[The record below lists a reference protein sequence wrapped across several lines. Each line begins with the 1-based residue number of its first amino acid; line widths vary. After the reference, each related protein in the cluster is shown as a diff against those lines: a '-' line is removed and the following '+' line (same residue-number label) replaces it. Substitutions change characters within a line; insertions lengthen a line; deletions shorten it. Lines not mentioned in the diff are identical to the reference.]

1 LNVSFDGAFEPQT
14 FRIGK
19 DVIMQTGI
27 GALAP
32 PLDKAAVP
40 AGAPEALS
48 RPGAASGEPK
58 PVVRPEA
65 KSATDA
71 PAFDVEVM
79 RKNLQAAIEH
89 LNKQLASSGRN
100 LGFTMDD
107 VLNRPIVKVT
117 NTQTG
122 ELVRQIPSDA
132 VIKAAHT
139 LEELKGLLYDA
150 SI

>member
-1 LNVSFDGAFEPQT
+1 
-14 FRIGK
+14 
-19 DVIMQTGI
+19 MQTGMS
-27 GALAP
+27 AVP
-32 PLDKAAVP
+32 RPLDQGGPPVRLPEP
-40 AGAPEALS
+40 AGGATAGLGEA
-48 RPGAASGEPK
+48 K
-58 PVVRPEA
+58 PVAAQAAEKPA
-65 KSATDA
+65 HHA
-71 PAFDVEVM
+71 PAFDAEAM

-132 VIKAAHT
+132 VIKVAHT

-150 SI
+150 TS

>member
-1 LNVSFDGAFEPQT
+1 
-14 FRIGK
+14 
-19 DVIMQTGI
+19 MQTGI

-32 PLDKAAVP
+32 PLDKAVAP
-40 AGAPEALS
+40 ARAPEALGGTAS
-48 RPGAASGEPK
+48 APSDLKPVGRPVAAS
-58 PVVRPEA
+58 
-65 KSATDA
+65 ATHA
-71 PAFDVEVM
+71 PAFDAEAM

-122 ELVRQIPSDA
+122 EVVRQIPSDA
-132 VIKAAHT
+132 VIKVAHT

-150 SI
+150 SS

>member
-1 LNVSFDGAFEPQT
+1 VPLDGAFETPT
-14 FRIGK
+14 FRVGK
-19 DVIMQTGI
+19 DVIMQTEV
-27 GALAP
+27 GAVAHS
-32 PLDKAAVP
+32 LDKAAVP

-71 PAFDVEVM
+71 PAFDVEVT

-89 LNKQLASSGRN
+89 LNKLLASSGRN

-150 SI
+150 SS

>member
-1 LNVSFDGAFEPQT
+1 
-14 FRIGK
+14 
-19 DVIMQTGI
+19 MQTGMSVV
-27 GALAP
+27 P
-32 PLDKAAVP
+32 QPLDHSGPPVRLPEPMGGAD
-40 AGAPEALS
+40 AGL
-48 RPGAASGEPK
+48 GEPK
-58 PVVRPEA
+58 PVAAQAAGKPA
-65 KSATDA
+65 HHA
-71 PAFDVEVM
+71 PAFDAEAM

-122 ELVRQIPSDA
+122 ELIRQIPSDA
-132 VIKAAHT
+132 VIKVAHT

-150 SI
+150 SS

>member
-1 LNVSFDGAFEPQT
+1 
-14 FRIGK
+14 
-19 DVIMQTGI
+19 MQTGMSAVPRPLDQ
-27 GALAP
+27 GGPPVRLPEPAGGATAGLGEAKPVAALAAG
-32 PLDKAAVP
+32 KP
-40 AGAPEALS
+40 A
-48 RPGAASGEPK
+48 
-58 PVVRPEA
+58 
-65 KSATDA
+65 DQA
-71 PAFDVEVM
+71 PAFDAEAM

-132 VIKAAHT
+132 VIKVAHT

-150 SI
+150 TS

>member
-1 LNVSFDGAFEPQT
+1 
-14 FRIGK
+14 
-19 DVIMQTGI
+19 MQTGVD
-27 GALAP
+27 AVAH

-40 AGAPEALS
+40 AAAPEALS

-58 PVVRPEA
+58 PEIRPVAESVTA
-65 KSATDA
+65 A
-71 PAFDVEVM
+71 PAFDAEVM

-122 ELVRQIPSDA
+122 EVVRQIPSEA

-150 SI
+150 SS

>member
-1 LNVSFDGAFEPQT
+1 
-14 FRIGK
+14 
-19 DVIMQTGI
+19 MQTGI

-32 PLDKAAVP
+32 PLDKAVAP
-40 AGAPEALS
+40 ARAPEIQGGAV
-48 RPGAASGEPK
+48 AASGDLK
-58 PVVRPEA
+58 PVGRPVTE
-65 KSATDA
+65 SVSHA
-71 PAFDVEVM
+71 PAFDAEAM

-122 ELVRQIPSDA
+122 EVVRQIPSDA
-132 VIKAAHT
+132 VIKVAHT

-150 SI
+150 SS

>member
-1 LNVSFDGAFEPQT
+1 
-14 FRIGK
+14 
-19 DVIMQTGI
+19 MQTGI

-32 PLDKAAVP
+32 PLDKALVP
-40 AGAPEALS
+40 VRAPETHGGAA
-48 RPGAASGEPK
+48 AASGELK
-58 PVVRPEA
+58 PVGRPVTE
-65 KSATDA
+65 SVSHA
-71 PAFDVEVM
+71 PAFDAEAM

-122 ELVRQIPSDA
+122 EVVRQIPSDA
-132 VIKAAHT
+132 VIKVAHT

-150 SI
+150 SS